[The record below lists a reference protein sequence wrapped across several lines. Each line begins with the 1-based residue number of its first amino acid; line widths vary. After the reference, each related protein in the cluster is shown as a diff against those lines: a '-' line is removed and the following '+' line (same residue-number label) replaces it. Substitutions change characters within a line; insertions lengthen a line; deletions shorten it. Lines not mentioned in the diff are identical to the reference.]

1 MSWSKE
7 WIVSERSITHV
18 QVSKATQKT
27 GATFQINST
36 KLYVP
41 VNTLFIND
49 NIKFLE
55 NIKQGFK
62 RITTQSKTNN
72 LDYLIDLK
80 FKNMN
85 RLIVLSFKNGN
96 DYPTR
101 HSFDRYY
108 MIVVEI
114 KDFNALIDNKPFFDQ
129 PVKNKQESYEKL
141 IEMPRNDD
149 YTKGNLL
156 DYLCHQK
163 YYKTIGIDLSRQTTV
178 PLRCQHFLPNF
189 RVSLLISE
197 FPFFFQCFFPR
208 FLSVFSYFFR
218 KRLLPIFFSVSFL
231 VFWVFP
237 CYFL

>member
-62 RITTQSKTNN
+62 RITTQSKNNN

-85 RLIVLSFKNGN
+85 RLIVFSFKNGN